1 MEIEPANSPRPRL
14 FTPHRVVP
22 LAALAAAIVAVFA
35 FRPDRYLS
43 FEQLAA
49 HREWLLAEVQRLGIL
64 APVLFAVV
72 YAVATGLS
80 IPGAT
85 ILTLTAGFLFGTL
98 VGTIVVVVGA
108 TLGATIVFLIAR
120 TAFGDALRA
129 RAGPFIRK
137 LEAGFREN
145 ALSYLL
151 VLRLVPLFPFW
162 LVNIVPAFLGVRLS
176 TFVIATFIGIIPG
189 AIVYASLGSGLGALI
204 ERGERPDLGIIFE
217 PRVFGPLLGLAVLA
231 LLPVAYKHFHRRK
244 PRTGPRMSETGE

>member
-1 MEIEPANSPRPRL
+1 MGIEPVNSPRPRA
-14 FTPHRVVP
+14 FAPRRVVP
-22 LAALAAAIVAVFA
+22 LAALVAAIIAVFA
-35 FRPDRYLS
+35 LRLDRYLS

-49 HREWLLAEVQRLGIL
+49 HREWLLAEVGRLGIL
-64 APVLFAVV
+64 APLLFALV
-72 YAVATGLS
+72 YAAATGLS

-98 VGTIVVVVGA
+98 VGTVVVVVGA
-108 TLGATIVFLIAR
+108 TLGATIVFLVAR

-162 LVNIVPAFLGVRLS
+162 LVNIVPAFLGVRLP
-176 TFVIATFIGIIPG
+176 TFVSATFVGIIPG
-189 AIVYASLGSGLGALI
+189 AIVYASLGSGLGAVI
-204 ERGERPDLGIIFE
+204 ERGERPDLGIIFQ
-217 PRVFGPLLGLAVLA
+217 PRVLGPLAALA
-231 LLPVAYKHFHRRK
+231 LLALVPVAYKQFHRPK
-244 PRTGPRMSETGE
+244 PRTGTPK